1 MKSHEFFQG
10 SRSDTLR
17 GESNEKM
24 EPQGYE
30 DAGLED
36 RDDVAT
42 TKAGR
47 GENSLPW
54 GLWREPDP
62 VDTLISAQRHG
73 F

>member
-1 MKSHEFFQG
+1 
-10 SRSDTLR
+10 
-17 GESNEKM
+17 M

-62 VDTLISAQRHG
+62 VDTLISAQRQG